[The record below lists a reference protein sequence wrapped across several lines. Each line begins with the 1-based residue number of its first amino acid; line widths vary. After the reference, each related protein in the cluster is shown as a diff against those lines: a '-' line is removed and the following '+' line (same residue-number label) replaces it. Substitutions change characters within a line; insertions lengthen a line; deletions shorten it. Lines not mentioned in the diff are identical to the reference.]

1 MMSDFFYREL
11 NRRQITLFFLTA
23 ILLYVLPLILADF
36 RYIDDNWRT
45 LEAGTA
51 WTDQGRW
58 FSDLLYQTLSFT
70 RAAPD
75 IFPLPLLLA
84 ALAMSLALTR
94 LTFHYFPQ
102 PTLACC
108 LVSLPLWYNPFL
120 LQNLSYQYDGP
131 AMALSLVAVIYAM
144 TFRGASR
151 MRQLWVPAGF
161 LVLAFGLYQVS
172 FNVFVG
178 LCCLELLRAAYKRE
192 PYSQWLAILGW
203 KLAQLGLAALIY
215 LATVVL
221 LMGTERTA
229 LLNWKADPLM
239 QIGINIGRVAEKV
252 ALLFQGGY
260 AWLLAAL
267 IMLAFIGVMRLGCRV
282 PDREEQRWKTVVKI
296 LGCLLTLPLLIL
308 LVPGI
313 TLFFRDFNEG
323 ARTLMGFGV
332 LLMVLFYLAYLALAP
347 LHPRLPLLLIIPL
360 LATLSL
366 SFAYGRV
373 LTLQKTFSNG
383 ALYSL
388 GYDITSHRELYEA
401 KRIYLSVTYS
411 DYWLVSACGSFQ
423 QLPVLPYLLNI
434 DYFIL
439 SKNLPSMGI
448 TNVAVERE
456 RRNATHVGYLGYV
469 PVVDNQYYRIYLLG
483 DYGFIVM
490 KEPARL
496 NRRVVNCGDLAR

>member
-1 MMSDFFYREL
+1 MSDFFYREL
-11 NRRQITLFFLTA
+11 NRHQIALFFLTA

-36 RYIDDNWRT
+36 RYIDDNWRA
-45 LEAGTA
+45 LEAGMA

-58 FSDLLYQTLSFT
+58 FSDLLYQALSFT

-75 IFPLPLLLA
+75 VFPLPLLCV
-84 ALAMSLALTR
+84 ALAMSMALTR

-131 AMALSLVAVIYAM
+131 AMALSLVAVIYAV
-144 TFRGASR
+144 TFQQTSR
-151 MRQLWVPAGF
+151 IRQWWLPVGL

-172 FNVFVG
+172 FNVFLG

-192 PYSQWLAILGW
+192 PYPQWLEILGR
-203 KLAQLGLAALIY
+203 KLTQLGLAVLIY
-215 LATVVL
+215 FAIAVL
-221 LMGTERTA
+221 IMGTERTA
-229 LLNWKADPLM
+229 LLNWKADPLL
-239 QIGINIGRVAEKV
+239 QIGINIGRVSEKV
-252 ALLFQGGY
+252 ALLFHGGY

-267 IMLAFIGVMRLGCRV
+267 ILWAFIGVMRLGCRILEC
-282 PDREEQRWKTVVKI
+282 EEQRWRTVVMV

-313 TLFFRDFNEG
+313 TLLFRDFNEG

-332 LLMVLFYLAYLALAP
+332 LLMLLFYLAYLALAP
-347 LHPRLPLLLIIPL
+347 IHPRLPLLLIIPL

-373 LTLQKTFSNG
+373 LTLQKTFTNG

-388 GYDITSHRELYEA
+388 GYDITSHQELYEA

-434 DYFIL
+434 DYLVL
-439 SKNLPSMGI
+439 SKSLPLMGI

-490 KEPARL
+490 KEPARI
-496 NRRVVNCGDLAR
+496 NRRAVNCGDLAR